1 MIQVILGIQIVYII
15 LCEFLFGVQLK
26 PKLNLGNGW
35 DDGEGIRRRNKIV

>member
-26 PKLNLGNGW
+26 SKLNLGNGL
-35 DDGEGIRRRNKIV
+35 DDGGIRRRKKIV